1 MNHHRL
7 LRFALLTWAVPLA
20 ITILLFSGYVFL
32 RGAAFTAS
40 DISWRIAG
48 AVCVTAGI
56 GAVVAIF
63 TTENTAH
70 KNTGRNYNTPAMVVL
85 ILLLI
90 NLLVAAGY
98 AWFTRTLREAE
109 PIQAAYSPSGR
120 TLAEVLMLDAHDQPA
135 YGLGVTVRPTPGRF
149 INGART
155 TVFSAYCLKGPTV
168 AWQDEHQLLIDC
180 DGAQQ
185 IARRLDR
192 YREIELRYRIT
203 AVPPGRPIRY

>member
-1 MNHHRL
+1 MNHRRL
-7 LRFALLTWAVPLA
+7 LRFALLMWAVPLA
-20 ITILLFSGYVFL
+20 VTVLLLSGFVFL

-48 AVCVTAGI
+48 ALCVTAGI
-56 GAVVAIF
+56 VAIVAIF
-63 TTENTAH
+63 ITDNTARQ
-70 KNTGRNYNTPAMVVL
+70 NAGRNYNTPALAVL

-98 AWFTRTLREAE
+98 AWFTRTLREAD
-109 PIQAAYSPSGR
+109 PIQAASSPSGR

-168 AWQDEHQLLIDC
+168 AWQGEHQLLIDC
-180 DGAQQ
+180 EGAQQ
-185 IARRLDR
+185 IARQLDR
-192 YREIELRYRIT
+192 YRDIDLRYRIT
-203 AVPPGRPIRY
+203 SVPPPRLDR